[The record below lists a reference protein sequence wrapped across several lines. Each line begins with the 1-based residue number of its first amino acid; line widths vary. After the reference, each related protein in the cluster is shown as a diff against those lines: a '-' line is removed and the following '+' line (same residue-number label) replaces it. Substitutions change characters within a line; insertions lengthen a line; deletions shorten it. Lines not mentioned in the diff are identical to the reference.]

1 MPTWEQ
7 ISRIGL
13 HPFGIHALHLQVQEA
28 IENGR
33 LAKGLVLRVAVV
45 VTGTSDNVFVTAYSR
60 DPLIVNLCQRA
71 CEKGSTW
78 HFLGSVTMT
87 ARMDANNRPSMSL
100 FMIIRKIVESESIEK
115 ILDDAVSVM
124 KQKRTVIMDTLKL
137 EDEKFFVGALYK
149 AMYSGEVLVDYGTSG
164 YDGAQAYNEFFVG
177 WTAAEFLKLSEIMGK
192 MDSTYFVRGP
202 AVLRERLSL
211 EKQRAIRDRG
221 TVSQIENPS
230 LGGFGLQNMDDP
242 LAVAVLRDMEKTR
255 WWDVLF
261 TRFEAQITDIR
272 NQAAALAEV
281 GTAAH
286 INAKLYD
293 WNSKLKVLILNTLDR
308 SEPITNQMTL
318 GKRGSGGSAIRA
330 TFSATILS
338 EQRNDPA

>member
-1 MPTWEQ
+1 
-7 ISRIGL
+7 
-13 HPFGIHALHLQVQEA
+13 
-28 IENGR
+28 
-33 LAKGLVLRVAVV
+33 
-45 VTGTSDNVFVTAYSR
+45 
-60 DPLIVNLCQRA
+60 
-71 CEKGSTW
+71 
-78 HFLGSVTMT
+78 
-87 ARMDANNRPSMSL
+87 MDANNRPSMSL

>member
-1 MPTWEQ
+1 
-7 ISRIGL
+7 
-13 HPFGIHALHLQVQEA
+13 
-28 IENGR
+28 
-33 LAKGLVLRVAVV
+33 
-45 VTGTSDNVFVTAYSR
+45 
-60 DPLIVNLCQRA
+60 
-71 CEKGSTW
+71 
-78 HFLGSVTMT
+78 
-87 ARMDANNRPSMSL
+87 
-100 FMIIRKIVESESIEK
+100 
-115 ILDDAVSVM
+115 
-124 KQKRTVIMDTLKL
+124 
-137 EDEKFFVGALYK
+137 
-149 AMYSGEVLVDYGTSG
+149 
-164 YDGAQAYNEFFVG
+164 
-177 WTAAEFLKLSEIMGK
+177 
-192 MDSTYFVRGP
+192 
-202 AVLRERLSL
+202 
-211 EKQRAIRDRG
+211 
-221 TVSQIENPS
+221 
-230 LGGFGLQNMDDP
+230 
-242 LAVAVLRDMEKTR
+242 MEKTR